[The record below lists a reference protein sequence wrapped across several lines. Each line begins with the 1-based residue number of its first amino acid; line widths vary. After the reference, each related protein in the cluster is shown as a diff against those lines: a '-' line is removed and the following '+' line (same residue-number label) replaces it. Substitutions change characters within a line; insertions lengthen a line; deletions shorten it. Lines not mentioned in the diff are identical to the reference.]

1 MKIWELKS
9 SFDDYESFQLLNLE
23 EDSKKY
29 FEGKI
34 DSAAK
39 ASNSWG
45 EIRIKCVEEGKKSD
59 FPHFWGEVG
68 TLMVSE
74 KAKKFLEPKLVDNVE
89 FLPLIHDVTGEVYYI
104 INVLN
109 AIDAVDYEKAIL
121 KKLRFGLVIDFK
133 KYAFLSN
140 MVKNQTIFKVYLNEI
155 LHIPS
160 VFVSDELRNAILES
174 DLKGFEFVEVWD
186 SEANM

>member
-1 MKIWELKS
+1 MLR
-9 SFDDYESFQLLNLE
+9 N
-23 EDSKKY
+23 
-29 FEGKI
+29 G
-34 DSAAK
+34 
-39 ASNSWG
+39 
-45 EIRIKCVEEGKKSD
+45 
-59 FPHFWGEVG
+59 G
-68 TLMVSE
+68 TQE
-74 KAKKFLEPKLVDNVE
+74 
-89 FLPLIHDVTGEVYYI
+89 
-104 INVLN
+104 
-109 AIDAVDYEKAIL
+109 DAVDYEKAIL
-121 KKLRFGLVIDFK
+121 KKLRSGLVIDFK

>member
-34 DSAAK
+34 DSAVK
-39 ASNSWG
+39 ASDLWG
-45 EIRIKCVEEGKKSD
+45 EIRIKCVEEGHHSD
-59 FPHFWGEVG
+59 FPHFWGEIG
-68 TLMVSE
+68 TPMVSE
-74 KAKKFLEPKLVDNVE
+74 KAKQFLGPTLGNNVE
-89 FLPLIHDVTGEVYYI
+89 FLPLIHNVTGEVYYI

-109 AIDAVDYEKAIL
+109 AIDAIDYEKAIL
-121 KKLRFGLVIDFK
+121 KKLRSGLVIDFK
-133 KYAFLSN
+133 KYVFLPN

-155 LHIPS
+155 LYIPS
-160 VFVSDELRNAILES
+160 VFVSDEFRNTILKS

-186 SEANM
+186 SEATL

>member
-34 DSAAK
+34 DSAVK
-39 ASNSWG
+39 ASDSWA
-45 EIRIKCVEEGKKSD
+45 EIRIKCVEEGKQSD

-68 TLMVSE
+68 TPMVSK
-74 KAKKFLEPKLVDNVE
+74 KAKKFLESMLGDNVE
-89 FLPLIHDVTGEVYYI
+89 FLPLIRNVTGEVYYI

-109 AIDAVDYEKAIL
+109 AIDAIDYEKAIL
-121 KKLRFGLVIDFK
+121 KKLRSGLIIDFK
-133 KYAFLSN
+133 KYAFLPN
-140 MVKNQTIFKVYLNEI
+140 VLKNQTIFKVYLNEI

-160 VFVSDELRNAILES
+160 VFVSDVFRNAVLES
-174 DLKGFEFVEVWD
+174 DLTGFEFVEVWD
-186 SEANM
+186 SESNM

>member
-23 EDSKKY
+23 ENSKKY

-45 EIRIKCVEEGKKSD
+45 EIRIKCVEEGKQSD

-68 TLMVSE
+68 TPMVSE

-121 KKLRFGLVIDFK
+121 KKLRSGLVIDFK

-140 MVKNQTIFKVYLNEI
+140 MVKSQTIFKVYLNEI

>member
-34 DSAAK
+34 DSAVKVSA
-39 ASNSWG
+39 SWG
-45 EIRIKCVEEGKKSD
+45 EIRINCVEAGNHSD
-59 FPHFWGEVG
+59 FPHLWGEVG
-68 TLMVSE
+68 TPMVSE
-74 KAKKFLEPKLVDNVE
+74 RAKQFLESMLGDNVE
-89 FLPLIHDVTGEVYYI
+89 FLPLIHNVTGEVYYI

-109 AIDAVDYEKAIL
+109 AIDAIDYEKAIL
-121 KKLRFGLVIDFK
+121 KKLRSGLVIDFK
-133 KYAFLSN
+133 KYAFLPN
-140 MVKNQTIFKVYLNEI
+140 IVKNQTMFKVYLNEI

-160 VFVSDELRNAILES
+160 VFVSDEFKNTILES
-174 DLKGFEFVEVWD
+174 DLKGFEFVEVWN
-186 SEANM
+186 SESNM

>member
-1 MKIWELKS
+1 M
-9 SFDDYESFQLLNLE
+9 
-23 EDSKKY
+23 
-29 FEGKI
+29 
-34 DSAAK
+34 
-39 ASNSWG
+39 
-45 EIRIKCVEEGKKSD
+45 
-59 FPHFWGEVG
+59 
-68 TLMVSE
+68 
-74 KAKKFLEPKLVDNVE
+74 
-89 FLPLIHDVTGEVYYI
+89 TGEVYYI

-121 KKLRFGLVIDFK
+121 KKLRSGLVIDFK

-155 LHIPS
+155 LHISS

>member
-9 SFDDYESFQLLNLE
+9 SFDGYQSFQLLSLE
-23 EDSKKY
+23 E
-29 FEGKI
+29 G
-34 DSAAK
+34 
-39 ASNSWG
+39 NQ
-45 EIRIKCVEEGKKSD
+45 SD

-68 TLMVSE
+68 TPMVSE
-74 KAKKFLEPKLVDNVE
+74 KAKQFLESMLGNNVE
-89 FLPLIHDVTGEVYYI
+89 FLPLIHNVTGEVYYI

-109 AIDAVDYEKAIL
+109 AIDAIDYEKAIL
-121 KKLRFGLVIDFK
+121 KKLRSGLVIDFK
-133 KYAFLSN
+133 KYAFLPN

-160 VFVSDELRNAILES
+160 VFVSDEFRNAVLKS